1 MPMVEVSSA
10 APAPADEYVA
20 PLIEVFSVAPALVDE
35 FVAPLFVVFSAAPV
49 PVDEYVAPLIE
60 VCVTCSCGRVR
71 CSVVRGVL
79 CGTCSRG

>member
-35 FVAPLFVVFSAAPV
+35 
-49 PVDEYVAPLIE
+49 YVAPVVE
-60 VCVTCSCGRVR
+60 VFSLWHLPSSPWTSTSLRCLWCSLRHLFPWT
-71 CSVVRGVL
+71 STSL
-79 CGTCSRG
+79 L